1 MLVMD
6 VTPAKAES
14 KTPVNFVF
22 CFVCDAGEPREQEER
37 DEKRGGERRK
47 KGGRSG
53 GGVRCCCIYYYYYLY
68 ITCIIYIEAVVGV
81 VLAGYRLLLI

>member
-22 CFVCDAGEPREQEER
+22 CFVLMRQRTREKTR
-37 DEKRGGERRK
+37 KGGEK
-47 KGGRSG
+47 NQSLL
-53 GGVRCCCIYYYYYLY
+53 VSIIN
-68 ITCIIYIEAVVGV
+68 ITCIYIEASD
-81 VLAGYRLLLI
+81 LNNY

>member
-37 DEKRGGERRK
+37 DEKRGGGKKKERRK
-47 KGGRSG
+47 KWWRG
-53 GGVRCCCIYYYYYLY
+53 
-68 ITCIIYIEAVVGV
+68 
-81 VLAGYRLLLI
+81 